1 MVLFYKS
8 LINAQKP
15 ELAHFIIGECPTV
28 SLMYPASNIRYIW
41 EECLND
47 EERGITEYL
56 PPAFFSHLS
65 RDTTEGT
72 YSRQRLVRVDLL
84 FKTEFLVNTC

>member
-1 MVLFYKS
+1 MQS
-8 LINAQKP
+8 
-15 ELAHFIIGECPTV
+15 
-28 SLMYPASNIRYIW
+28 ASNIRYIW

-72 YSRQRLVRVDLL
+72 YSRQRLVRFDL
-84 FKTEFLVNTC
+84 FKTEFLLNICWKFVILHSAGYILVTKKYDLSELDPG